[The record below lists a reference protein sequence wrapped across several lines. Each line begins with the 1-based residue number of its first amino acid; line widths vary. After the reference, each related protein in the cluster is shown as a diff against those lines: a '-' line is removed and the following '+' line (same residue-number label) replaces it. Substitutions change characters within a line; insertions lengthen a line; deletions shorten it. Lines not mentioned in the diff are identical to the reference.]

1 MICIVD
7 NRLSDCN
14 VVTEN
19 PMTFAAKQGRY
30 LNEEVNCIDP
40 SPSVSAPG
48 FDPSIYFRDSSSKKN
63 LQNIIVSKLDTLSC
77 LLPFVIFAV
86 IKSGPLD
93 DQLGVNVI
101 KLFSTREKLW
111 LDHSGKAC

>member
-1 MICIVD
+1 MIFRCD
-7 NRLSDCN
+7 

-19 PMTFAAKQGRY
+19 QRTFVAKQGTLTRRSTV
-30 LNEEVNCIDP
+30 LTLPLQLVP
-40 SPSVSAPG
+40 R
-48 FDPSIYFRDSSSKKN
+48 FDPSISFRDSSSKKN

-93 DQLGVNVI
+93 DQPGVNVI
-101 KLFSTREKLW
+101 KLFSTRES
-111 LDHSGKAC
+111 SG